1 MSYKSSKLNLAGAL
15 FVMMLLL
22 LFVPQPANAEHVN
35 GEYTIEFNILH
46 ADKRN
51 ASIAEGY
58 WNQPATVYIKDGD
71 IRVQTTIN
79 KHAWVTAFAVSYKG
93 TMSEVKTISIDE
105 EANIR
110 VTEFPIANFTDLVE
124 SNVSVTIEE
133 IDYEHSYTMYFKFKP
148 ETLTL
153 VKADESAE
161 SDVPE
166 QPTTSAPAEDSKLEE
181 ATEDQGESPA
191 LTPAEPTDAS
201 ERSSS
206 DPTPQ
211 AEQSD
216 SKNLQAADDEEA
228 ADESAAQPD
237 SDAEVGAESS
247 DAVGEDEEEMPTET
261 EDIAQAEQDA
271 SEDNEAAQEEAAGSD
286 DAAEKSE
293 KSNIGSTITIIVVLI
308 VFVGIIAM
316 TAYRARQNKQN
327 E

>member
-15 FVMMLLL
+15 FAMMFIIILL
-22 LFVPQPANAEHVN
+22 VPQPANAEHVN

-58 WNQPATVYIKDGD
+58 WNQPATVYIEDGD

-105 EANIR
+105 EANTR
-110 VTEFPIANFTDLVE
+110 VTEFPVANLTDLVE
-124 SNVSVTIEE
+124 SNVSVTIDE
-133 IDYEHSYTMYFKFKP
+133 IGYEHSYTMYFKFKP

-153 VKADESAE
+153 VKADESAV

-166 QPTTSAPAEDSKLEE
+166 QPTTPASAEDPKPEE
-181 ATEDQGESPA
+181 PAEDQGESPA
-191 LTPAEPTDAS
+191 LTPVESADAS
-201 ERSSS
+201 EQSGSEPASQTKQS
-206 DPTPQ
+206 DPNS
-211 AEQSD
+211 E
-216 SKNLQAADDEEA
+216 AADDEEA
-228 ADESAAQPD
+228 ADESAAQPG
-237 SDAEVGAESS
+237 SDAEVGADSR
-247 DAVGEDEEEMPTET
+247 DAAGDEDEEEMPAET
-261 EDIAQAEQDA
+261 EDIVQVEQDA
-271 SEDNEAAQEEAAGSD
+271 SEDNEAAHDEAAGFE

-316 TAYRARQNKQN
+316 TAYRTRQNKK
-327 E
+327 